1 MICMTK
7 LSLKPLFSTITT
19 VPGKNNMHVEV
30 VRGVYK
36 THENNI
42 FRYLY
47 FSRLLIWY
55 WEDIFAQENL
65 EFNSF
70 AISLTCGYFFP

>member
-1 MICMTK
+1 MY
-7 LSLKPLFSTITT
+7 
-19 VPGKNNMHVEV
+19 VEA

-36 THENNI
+36 I
-42 FRYLY
+42 SRKKYFPYLD

-65 EFNSF
+65 DFNSF
-70 AISLTCGYFFP
+70 AISLRFGYFFSID